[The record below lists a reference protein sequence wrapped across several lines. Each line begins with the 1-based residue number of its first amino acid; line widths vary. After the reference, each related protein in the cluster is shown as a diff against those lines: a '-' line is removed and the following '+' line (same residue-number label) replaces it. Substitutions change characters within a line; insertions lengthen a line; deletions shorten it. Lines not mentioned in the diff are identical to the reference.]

1 MAAWNYCAIAATYY
15 SKRKD
20 DMSDIHYSRIIAA
33 LPDQVYIASQQHPGE
48 WDPFSRIPRGAA
60 PKVGA
65 RVGSRVRIVAWHGLS
80 MEVEYIQAQAPTRAA
95 MKMVN
100 GPRFLSAFAGTWRFL
115 PHGQHATLAHFDY
128 HLRAAPGF
136 RWLAPLMRFYFAWE
150 TRRRLNALA
159 AYCEQLAAPL
169 KAA

>member
-1 MAAWNYCAIAATYY
+1 MSDIRYSKIIAAT
-15 SKRKD
+15 
-20 DMSDIHYSRIIAA
+20 
-33 LPDQVYIASQQHPGE
+33 PGQVYIASQQYPGE
-48 WDPFSRIPRGAA
+48 WDPFSRIPRGAT
-60 PKVGA
+60 PKLGA

-80 MEVEYIQAQAPTRAA
+80 MDVEYIQAQAPARAA

-100 GPRFLSAFAGTWRFL
+100 GPCFLSAFAGTWRFL
-115 PHGQHATLAHFDY
+115 PHGQNGTLAHFDY
-128 HLRAAPGF
+128 HLRAAPGY

-159 AYCEQLAAPL
+159 AYCEQLTATL